1 MGSHR
6 PFANSGQAS
15 PILLQKY
22 VLVFTFLKDI
32 ITIMIETKKHV
43 YLNGKYLQD
52 AKALLD
58 KQDYVQ
64 ASEKLWGAVAQIIK
78 AIALNR
84 GKRLRTHTAINTY
97 IVQLAKELN
106 DASLLDAFSI
116 ANSLHQNFYE
126 NWLAPETVIQ
136 NAKTI
141 ERLINKLRPLAT

>member
-1 MGSHR
+1 MVGKAHPTR
-6 PFANSGQAS
+6 LRHNN
-15 PILLQKY
+15 LLA
-22 VLVFTFLKDI
+22 FTFLTDI
-32 ITIMIETKKHV
+32 ITIMIEAKKHI
-43 YLNGKYLQD
+43 YLNVKYLQD

-84 GKRLRTHTAINTY
+84 DRRLRSHTAINAY

-106 DASLLDAFSI
+106 DVSILDAFSI

-141 ERLINKLRPLAT
+141 ERLINKLNPLAI